1 MAVGRG
7 PVMSGETLSLDGN
20 SWKFLHH
27 PETYCESSQGSNRP
41 LEPEPTRR
49 QFATA
54 KAILSRLSGIET
66 KQVGGVLL
74 ADDVGLGKTTVAALV
89 AWVVAGKEGTVR
101 ILAPNAVLRRRWEEE
116 LKAHVPLLQVR
127 APSLDVDV
135 NRIKG
140 WDTERL
146 RRGRIQVG
154 THHQLVTARRE
165 GLLRTGC
172 DLLIVDEA
180 HRAKGEES
188 AFREAL
194 EAQGER
200 AAAKLILTATPFSIA
215 VDELI
220 QLLGFCGARD
230 IETPV
235 RRYAQALLRL
245 HEPAQGRDP
254 ETTARQLEVMGQNA
268 IEAIAPYVIRYGI
281 NDLSKSERS
290 HFGEVGAPWSID
302 VPAADEGS
310 LELLLRADRLLR
322 LTREQRRERTNDPRF
337 HVGWEHLLQEV
348 GRVEE
353 LAKGEVSL
361 VVRKQLQRTRRLLRT
376 QTQRGAHPKM
386 AAVAKA
392 VAERVAAQEKV
403 LLFCHHRATA
413 LELLKVLDAQ
423 LRLPTDASHPLPEGV
438 WRQAWRAL
446 LASRAEERPLP
457 DAHTDAEELLGT
469 FIDWLCGPGLR
480 RQILSWLP
488 ESPRDGMHLRKLL
501 AGTRVRG
508 RKEKRVPFA
517 ADAADALF
525 RGLTDARSRS
535 TLGLLR
541 AARRGDSTLP
551 GDLSD
556 GHRVLGAWTHSSNGE
571 VAPDIL
577 FQGEPDV
584 VLGLFNSPFGPDVL
598 VATDRLSEGVDLHR
612 CCRLLVHYE
621 LDPSPIRTLQ
631 RNGRVRR
638 VGGWAGLTAQSIEYA
653 YPSFNGTRD
662 ARAVEI
668 MNRRLQRFDLLLG
681 GVPPVSVEEDA
692 GTDDSFVRKVLDLCG
707 DALKNLNKR
716 LRP

>member
-1 MAVGRG
+1 
-7 PVMSGETLSLDGN
+7 MSGETLSLDGN

-27 PETYCESSQGSNRP
+27 PDTYCESSRGSNRP

-49 QFATA
+49 QFTTA
-54 KAILSRLSGIET
+54 KAILSRLSGNDT

-89 AWVVAGKEGTVR
+89 AWVVAGREGTVR

-116 LKAHVPLLQVR
+116 LKAHVPLLQAR
-127 APSLDVDV
+127 APSLAVDV

-140 WDTERL
+140 WETERL
-146 RRGRIQVG
+146 RSGRIQVG
-154 THHQLVTARRE
+154 THHQLVMARRE

-220 QLLGFCGARD
+220 QLLGFCGAQD
-230 IETPV
+230 IATPV

-245 HEPAQGRDP
+245 HEPAQGKDP
-254 ETTARQLEVMGQNA
+254 GTTSEQLKALAKDA
-268 IEAIAPYVIRYGI
+268 IEAIAPYVIRHGI
-281 NDLSKSERS
+281 DDLPTSERS
-290 HFGEVGAPWSID
+290 HFGKVGTPWSID
-302 VPAADEGS
+302 VPAADEGA

-322 LTREQRRERTNDPRF
+322 LTRDERRERTNDPRF
-337 HVGWEHLLQEV
+337 HVGWKHLVQEV
-348 GRVEE
+348 ERVEV
-353 LAKGEVSL
+353 LAKGEVL
-361 VVRKQLQRTRRLLRT
+361 QVVRNQLQQTRKLLRT
-376 QTQRGAHPKM
+376 QTQGGPHPKM

-392 VAERVAAQEKV
+392 VTERVAAQEKV

-413 LELLKVLDAQ
+413 LELLQVLDTR
-423 LRLPTDASHPLPEGV
+423 LRLPADAPQCLTEAV
-438 WRQAWRAL
+438 WRQEWRAL

-457 DAHTDAEELLGT
+457 DTHTDAEELRET
-469 FIDWLCGPGLR
+469 FLAWLCGPGLR
-480 RQILSWLP
+480 RQVLSWLP

-508 RKEKRVPFA
+508 RKETRVPFV

-541 AARRGDSTLP
+541 AAYRGDSALP
-551 GDLSD
+551 GDLSG
-556 GHRVLGAWTHSSNGE
+556 GHRVLGSWTHSSDDE
-571 VAPDIL
+571 EAPDIL

-681 GVPPVSVEEDA
+681 GVPPVSLDEDEGA
-692 GTDDSFVRKVLDLCG
+692 DDAFVRKVLELCG
-707 DALKNLNKR
+707 DALKDLNKL